1 MRELLSNVGQAALE
15 LASYG
20 PRILA
25 SFRYPERSRS
35 ISLSGPQAT
44 LFLLISSVLLTALVA
59 PVKSAT
65 PAIVGMARGPVVLLP
80 YQADREV
87 YASTLVTLGPI
98 GVANALLFLV
108 LGIASFAALAWCL
121 GGRKE
126 QSFLEMALQLAAP
139 VCAARVANAAIK
151 LVMLRSATWT
161 ELPSPVLLGVAVLFV
176 VMVAYCCWILLR
188 SVKSAANISWP
199 RSIAVFFVGGFLA
212 AFVFQFA
219 NPMQLYRIVIAPPQ
233 ARTAAAEDLVASA
246 EEAYGRSDFDSA
258 LESLSESLEIEPNNL
273 FAQTLLMRVYWEQ
286 CFAVTGPECLTAAIW
301 RTDPAAPNRR
311 WKATVR
317 YYDDLRQAYRDV
329 PSVLLHVADTYNFI
343 GACDEAESLYH
354 EVLRSNE
361 SLPHE
366 RFTAASV
373 LASFMLP
380 EAPEDPLVRAWES
393 PETQIDRIAL
403 TVRTATASAITIRPD
418 LALSDPVLG
427 VDLRHLFSEAPFKE
441 RYMVRW
447 MKESPCAQHRRAKWW

>member
-1 MRELLSNVGQAALE
+1 MRELLSTMGQAALE
-15 LASYG
+15 VASYG

-25 SFRYPERSRS
+25 SFWYPGRSRM
-35 ISLSGPQAT
+35 ISLSGPQAA
-44 LFLLISSVLLTALVA
+44 LFLLISAILLTALVD

-65 PAIVGMARGPVVLLP
+65 PAIIGMARGPVVLLP

-87 YASTLVTLGPI
+87 YTFVSLGPI
-98 GVANALLFLV
+98 GVVNALFFLM
-108 LGIASFAALAWCL
+108 LGIASFAVLAWWL
-121 GGRKE
+121 GGRKD
-126 QSFLEMALQLAAP
+126 QSFLEIALQLTAP
-139 VCAARVANAAIK
+139 VCAARVASAATK

-161 ELPSPVLLGVAVLFV
+161 ELPSLALFGIAALFI
-176 VMVAYCCWILLR
+176 VMVPYCGWILLR
-188 SVKSAANISWP
+188 SVKSVANISWP
-199 RSIAVFFVGGFLA
+199 RSIAVFVVGGFLA

-219 NPMQLYRIVIAPPQ
+219 NPMQLYRVAIAPPH
-233 ARTAAAEDLVASA
+233 ARTAAAEELVASA
-246 EEAYGRSDFDSA
+246 EAAYGRSDFDSA
-258 LESLSESLEIEPNNL
+258 SESLSESLKIEPNNL

-286 CFAVTGPECLTAAIW
+286 CLAVTGPECLTAAVW

-311 WKATVR
+311 WKAAVR
-317 YYDDLRQAYRDV
+317 YYDGLRQAYRDV

-354 EVLRSNE
+354 EVLQSAE

-380 EAPEDPLVRAWES
+380 EAPEDPLVRAWAG
-393 PETQIDRIAL
+393 PGTRIDRIAL
-403 TVRTATASAITIRPD
+403 TVRTTMVSAIIIRPD

-427 VDLRHLFSEAPFKE
+427 VDVRHLFSPAPFKE
-441 RYMVRW
+441 RYTFRW
-447 MKESPCAQHRRAKWW
+447 MEESPCAKHRRSKWW